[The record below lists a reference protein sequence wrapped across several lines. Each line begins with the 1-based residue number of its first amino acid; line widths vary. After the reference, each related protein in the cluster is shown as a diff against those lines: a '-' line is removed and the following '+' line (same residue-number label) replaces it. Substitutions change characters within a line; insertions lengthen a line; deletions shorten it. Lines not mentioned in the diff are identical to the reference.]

1 MASGTVKS
9 TQTGY
14 LEEAEI
20 REALQAME
28 NDAAF
33 KTGSSYIASNT
44 LYSDHQIPFVEKHVA
59 YLKSHP
65 KLDPKHYLANLRL
78 MMKVRS

>member
-1 MASGTVKS
+1 MSSGHSKTVVS
-9 TQTGY
+9 GY

-20 REALQAME
+20 REALQLME
-28 NDAAF
+28 DDSSFN
-33 KTGSSYIASNT
+33 TGSSYSANGT
-44 LYSDHQIPFVEKHVA
+44 LYEDHQIPFAEKHMA

-65 KLDPKHYLANLRL
+65 KLNPEHYLANLRL